1 MDQFTYLILHYVCVY
16 RTHCR
21 RGRSGRLAARGL
33 MDVCRAPCVAR
44 THSEFSPLLR
54 SGLKINAF
62 FVWVLMDD
70 MMACKED
77 YDGKNVVYFT
87 YSQ

>member
-1 MDQFTYLILHYVCVY
+1 
-16 RTHCR
+16 
-21 RGRSGRLAARGL
+21 
-33 MDVCRAPCVAR
+33 VAR